1 MDLPG
6 SKTILVLAP
15 HLPAELVRDLL
26 DTFFGSTQTK
36 LEVLLSPEQYT
47 RYGYLTDRKNTLDQ
61 VRFVASPA
69 RNFFSLRHLIW
80 LRGNLRSSADVLVLL
95 RKSPYEDLTSALV
108 SLLVM
113 LITGRGIILLRPSAS
128 KNEPLIGGRRGETTP
143 KWLFKELSLT
153 ALGNEYKSLFPTM
166 GEILFFFMFLSLV
179 LKKSVLDKLSPVF
192 RRKDKGEA

>member
-1 MDLPG
+1 MIDFSKNILILPPG
-6 SKTILVLAP
+6 IPVESIQELL
-15 HLPAELVRDLL
+15 HNFILPAHKNLELLL
-26 DTFFGSTQTK
+26 P
-36 LEVLLSPEQYT
+36 PEQPTKYE
-47 RYGYLTDRKNTLDQ
+47 YLTDRKNTLDQ
-61 VRFVASPA
+61 VKFVASPA
-69 RNFFSLRHLIW
+69 RNFFSLRHLFW
-80 LRGNLRSSADVLVLL
+80 LRGNLRSSADVMVFL

-113 LITGRGIILLRPSAS
+113 LLSGRGIILLRPSAS